1 MRDAIER
8 IWANPYVRVVV
19 GLAVAALLALVFV
32 ATLPAGAIF
41 LAALA
46 LAYLLNPAVEVLQRR
61 GVARPFTVAFIV
73 IALVAGVWFVSQY
86 TIGTIGAIITEGD
99 EGPTLAESVP
109 AFIMSIPD
117 RIEALIPE
125 PLRGPARE
133 PLDALERFIESLGER
148 LVPFLE
154 EFAVGTYG
162 FLRGTMS
169 QVVNATLVLIITM
182 YLLIDLKRIA
192 TSLREVVPLPYRQS
206 ARSLAKTL
214 DEVTAAYVRGQLLI
228 AAVLGLLVFL
238 GLSLVGLPGAGLI
251 GLLAG
256 ALNVVPFIGTVL
268 PIIPAL
274 LLAIAGGWVQ
284 VILVLVV
291 FVVANQIDAHVLTPL
306 VLSRSTELHP
316 VTVMLAVVAGFSLG
330 GILAA
335 ILSVPTVAFVKAL
348 YEEHYAK
355 SGFYR
360 NG

>member
-8 IWANPYVRVVV
+8 IWANPYVRVGV
-19 GLAVAALLALVFV
+19 GLAAAALLGLLFV

-46 LAYLLNPAVEVLQRR
+46 LAYLLNPAVEFLQRR
-61 GVARPFTVAFIV
+61 GVARPFTVALIV

-99 EGPTLAESVP
+99 EGLTLAESVP
-109 AFIMSIPD
+109 EFIMSLPD
-117 RIEALIPE
+117 RIESLLPE
-125 PLRGPARE
+125 SLRGPARE
-133 PLDALERFIESLGER
+133 PLDALDRFIESLGER

-169 QVVNATLVLIITM
+169 QMVNAALVLIVTV
-182 YLLIDLKRIA
+182 YVLIDLERISA
-192 TSLREVVPLPYRQS
+192 SLRRVVPLPYRQS
-206 ARSLAKTL
+206 ARSLAETL
-214 DEVTAAYVRGQLLI
+214 DEVTGAYVRGQLLI
-228 AAVLGLLVFL
+228 AAVLGFMVFL

-256 ALNVVPFIGTVL
+256 LLNIVPFIGTVV
-268 PIIPAL
+268 PIIPAI
-274 LLAIAGGWVQ
+274 LLAIGGGWVQ

-291 FVVANQIDAHVLTPL
+291 FIVANQIDAHVLTPL

-316 VTVMLAVVAGFSLG
+316 VTVMLAIVAGFSLG

-335 ILSVPTVAFVKAL
+335 VLSVPTVAFLKAL
-348 YEEHYAK
+348 YEEHYTK

-360 NG
+360 DG